1 MIIGISLDEN
11 FAYVGNNESK
21 NVLSFPFA
29 VGRNLNTNTWFIGEE
44 AKNENIDNVDIVIDK
59 LFYIMGNDGTA
70 RIGETSYDAKEL
82 TRVFFSNLLSKF
94 ENIEYVTV
102 VIRQSKVKYLE
113 KIKFALNEI
122 LKDEKK
128 FKVTTYSEAL
138 ISYIKS
144 KESTYYSNLV
154 SLFDFTEKALTYY
167 ELVRYIDDNNIEYWK
182 VNTEEHLA
190 LPLDLLSG
198 DAGKKVCDKIL
209 FDFAKRC
216 IKETEAYNHIILT
229 GLGFEDSSYYRE
241 FMTYVC
247 SVSNVE
253 TDISFFA
260 KSAVLL
266 ADDIT
271 HDNFANNVLLI
282 TDARTTASI
291 RLIATVNHVKTKI
304 ELIKP
309 GEEWFNLNDNYF
321 DVILDDEREIRLE
334 ILKVIER
341 VVTEVPIAVP
351 EKIVLRKDKTNLFEL
366 GFEFSEQN
374 IVEVSL
380 KDKGFGEFYES
391 SEETTIKSVE
401 I

>member
-11 FAYVGNNESK
+11 FAYVSNSEDK

-70 RIGETSYDAKEL
+70 RIGETSYDANEL

-94 ENIEYVTV
+94 ADIEYVTV
-102 VIRQSKVKYLE
+102 VIRQSNVKYLE
-113 KIKFALNEI
+113 KLKYALNEI
-122 LKDEKK
+122 FKDEKK
-128 FKVTTYSEAL
+128 FKITTYSEAF

-144 KESTYYSNLV
+144 KEPAYYSNLV

-209 FDFAKRC
+209 FDFAKKC
-216 IKETEAYNHIILT
+216 IKEEVYNHIILT
-229 GLGFEDSSYYRE
+229 GLGFEDASYYRE

-247 SVSNVE
+247 SVANVE
-253 TDISFFA
+253 TDINFFA
-260 KSAVLL
+260 KSASLL
-266 ADDIT
+266 AKDIVGE
-271 HDNFANNVLLI
+271 NFPNNVLLI

-291 RLIATVNHVKTKI
+291 RLIATVDQVKTKI

-309 GEEWFNLNDNYF
+309 GEEWFNLKDNYF

-334 ILKVIER
+334 ILKIIER
-341 VVTEVPIAVP
+341 VVKEVPIAIP
-351 EKIVLRKDKTNLFEL
+351 EKMVLRKDKTNLFEI
-366 GFEFSEQN
+366 GFEFAEQN
-374 IVEVSL
+374 RVEISL
-380 KDKGFGEFYES
+380 TDKGFGEFYES
-391 SEETTIKSVE
+391 SGQTVNRSVD

>member
-1 MIIGISLDEN
+1 MIIGVSLDEN
-11 FAYVGNNESK
+11 FAYVSNNEDK

-94 ENIEYVTV
+94 TNIEYVTV
-102 VIRQSKVKYLE
+102 VIRQGNVKYLE
-113 KIKFALNEI
+113 KLKYALNEI
-122 LKDEKK
+122 FKDEKK
-128 FKVTTYSEAL
+128 FKVTTYSEAF

-144 KESTYYSNLV
+144 KEAVYYSNLV

-167 ELVRYIDDNNIEYWK
+167 ELVRYIDDNNVEYWK

-216 IKETEAYNHIILT
+216 IKEEVYNHIILT
-229 GLGFEDSSYYRE
+229 GLGFEDASYYRE

-247 SVSNVE
+247 SVANVE
-253 TDISFFA
+253 TDINFFA
-260 KSAVLL
+260 KSALLL
-266 ADDIT
+266 AKDIVEE
-271 HDNFANNVLLI
+271 NFPNNVLLI

-291 RLIATVNHVKTKI
+291 RLIATVDQVKTKI

-309 GEEWFNLNDNYF
+309 GEEWFNLKDNYF
-321 DVILDDEREIRLE
+321 DVILDDEREVRLE
-334 ILKVIER
+334 SLKIIER
-341 VVTEVPIAVP
+341 VVTEVPIAIP
-351 EKIVLRKDKTNLFEL
+351 EKMVLRKDKTNLFEI
-366 GFEFSEQN
+366 GFEFAEQN
-374 IVEVSL
+374 RVEISL
-380 KDKGFGEFYES
+380 TDKGFGEFYES
-391 SEETTIKSVE
+391 CGQTVNRSVD

>member
-1 MIIGISLDEN
+1 MILGISLDEN
-11 FAYVGNNESK
+11 FAYVSNSEDK

-94 ENIEYVTV
+94 VDIEYVTV
-102 VIRQSKVKYLE
+102 VIRQSNVKYLE

-122 LKDEKK
+122 FKDEKK
-128 FKVTTYSEAL
+128 FKVTTYSEAFV
-138 ISYIKS
+138 SYIKS
-144 KESTYYSNLV
+144 KEPAYYSNLV

-167 ELVRYIDDNNIEYWK
+167 ELVRYIDDNNMEYWK

-209 FDFAKRC
+209 YDFAKRC
-216 IKETEAYNHIILT
+216 LKEETYNHIILT

-247 SVSNVE
+247 SVANVE
-253 TDISFFA
+253 TDINFFA
-260 KSAVLL
+260 KSAALL
-266 ADDIT
+266 SKDIVN
-271 HDNFANNVLLI
+271 DNFPSNVLLI

-291 RLIATVNHVKTKI
+291 RLIAMVNYVKTKI

-309 GEEWFNLNDNYF
+309 GEEWFNLKDNYF
-321 DVILDDEREIRLE
+321 DVILDDEREVRFE

-341 VVTEVPIAVP
+341 VVTEVPVAIPDQV
-351 EKIVLRKDKTNLFEL
+351 VLRKDKTNLFEI
-366 GFEFSEQN
+366 GFVFSQQN
-374 IVEVSL
+374 IVNISIA
-380 KDKGFGEFYES
+380 DKGFGEFYEAVKGS
-391 SEETTIKSVE
+391 TSKPVE

>member
-11 FAYVGNNESK
+11 FAYVSNSEDK

-70 RIGETSYDAKEL
+70 RIGETSYDANEL

-94 ENIEYVTV
+94 ADIEYVSV
-102 VIRQSKVKYLE
+102 VIRQSNVKYLE
-113 KIKFALNEI
+113 KLKYALNEI
-122 LKDEKK
+122 FKDEKK
-128 FKVTTYSEAL
+128 FKITTYSEAF

-144 KESTYYSNLV
+144 KEPAYYSNLV

-209 FDFAKRC
+209 FDFAKKC
-216 IKETEAYNHIILT
+216 IKEEVYNHIILT
-229 GLGFEDSSYYRE
+229 GLGFEDASYYRE

-247 SVSNVE
+247 SVANVE
-253 TDISFFA
+253 TDINFFA
-260 KSAVLL
+260 KSAALL
-266 ADDIT
+266 SKDIV
-271 HDNFANNVLLI
+271 DVNFPNNVLLI

-291 RLIATVNHVKTKI
+291 RLIATVDQVKTKI

-309 GEEWFNLNDNYF
+309 GEEWFNLKDNYF

-334 ILKVIER
+334 ILKIIER
-341 VVTEVPIAVP
+341 VVKEVPIAIP
-351 EKIVLRKDKTNLFEL
+351 EKMVLRKDKTNLFEI
-366 GFEFSEQN
+366 GFEFAEQN
-374 IVEVSL
+374 RVEISL
-380 KDKGFGEFYES
+380 TDKGFGEFYES
-391 SEETTIKSVE
+391 SGQTVNRSVD

>member
-1 MIIGISLDEN
+1 MILGISLDEN
-11 FAYVGNNESK
+11 FAYVSNNEDNK
-21 NVLSFPFA
+21 VLSFPFA
-29 VGRNLNTNTWFIGEE
+29 VGRNLNTNTWFIGED

-94 ENIEYVTV
+94 TNIEYVTV
-102 VIRQSKVKYLE
+102 VIRQSNVKYLS
-113 KIKFALNEI
+113 KLKYALNEI
-122 LKDEKK
+122 FKDEKK
-128 FKVTTYSEAL
+128 FKVTTYSEAF
-138 ISYIKS
+138 ISYVKS
-144 KESTYYSNLV
+144 KEPAYYSNLI

-182 VNTEEHLA
+182 INTEEHLA

-216 IKETEAYNHIILT
+216 IKEEVYNHIILT
-229 GLGFEDSSYYRE
+229 GLGFEDASYYRE

-247 SVSNVE
+247 SVANVE

-260 KSAVLL
+260 KSATLL
-266 ADDIT
+266 AQDIVNN
-271 HDNFANNVLLI
+271 NFPNNVLLI

-309 GEEWFNLNDNYF
+309 GEEWFNLKENYF

-341 VVTEVPIAVP
+341 VAKEVPVAIK
-351 EKIVLRKDKTNLFEL
+351 EKIVLRKDKTNLFEI
-366 GFEFSEQN
+366 GFVFSQQN
-374 IVEVSL
+374 LVDITIT
-380 KDKGFGEFYES
+380 DKGFGEFYES
-391 SEETTIKSVE
+391 SKETSMKSVD

>member
-1 MIIGISLDEN
+1 
-11 FAYVGNNESK
+11 
-21 NVLSFPFA
+21 
-29 VGRNLNTNTWFIGEE
+29 
-44 AKNENIDNVDIVIDK
+44 
-59 LFYIMGNDGTA
+59 MGNDGTA

-94 ENIEYVTV
+94 TNIEYVTV
-102 VIRQSKVKYLE
+102 VIRQSNVKYLS
-113 KIKFALNEI
+113 KLKYALNEI
-122 LKDEKK
+122 FKDEKK
-128 FKVTTYSEAL
+128 FKVTTYSEAF
-138 ISYIKS
+138 ISYVKS
-144 KESTYYSNLV
+144 KEPAYYSNLI

-182 VNTEEHLA
+182 INTEEHLA

-216 IKETEAYNHIILT
+216 IKEEVYNHIILT
-229 GLGFEDSSYYRE
+229 GLGFEDASYYRE

-247 SVSNVE
+247 SVANVE

-260 KSAVLL
+260 KSAALL
-266 ADDIT
+266 AQDIV
-271 HDNFANNVLLI
+271 DNNFPNNVLLI

-309 GEEWFNLNDNYF
+309 GEEWFNLKENYF

-341 VVTEVPIAVP
+341 VAKEVPVAIK
-351 EKIVLRKDKTNLFEL
+351 EKIVLRKDKTNLFEI
-366 GFEFSEQN
+366 GFVFSQQN
-374 IVEVSL
+374 LVDITIT
-380 KDKGFGEFYES
+380 DKGFGEFYES
-391 SEETTIKSVE
+391 SKETSMKSVD

>member
-11 FAYVGNNESK
+11 FAYVSNNEDK

-94 ENIEYVTV
+94 TNIEYVTV
-102 VIRQSKVKYLE
+102 VIRQGNVKYLE
-113 KIKFALNEI
+113 KLKYALNEI
-122 LKDEKK
+122 FKDEKK
-128 FKVTTYSEAL
+128 FKVTTYSEAF

-144 KESTYYSNLV
+144 KEAIYYSNLV

-167 ELVRYIDDNNIEYWK
+167 ELVRYIDDNNVEYWK

-216 IKETEAYNHIILT
+216 IKEEVYNHIILT
-229 GLGFEDSSYYRE
+229 GLGFEDASYYRE

-247 SVSNVE
+247 SVANVE
-253 TDISFFA
+253 TDINFFA
-260 KSAVLL
+260 KSASLL
-266 ADDIT
+266 AKDIVGE
-271 HDNFANNVLLI
+271 NFPNNVLLI

-291 RLIATVNHVKTKI
+291 RLIATVDQVKTKI

-309 GEEWFNLNDNYF
+309 GEEWFNLKDNYF
-321 DVILDDEREIRLE
+321 DVILDDEREVRLE
-334 ILKVIER
+334 ILKIIER
-341 VVTEVPIAVP
+341 VVTEVPIAIP
-351 EKIVLRKDKTNLFEL
+351 EKMVLRKDKTNLFEI
-366 GFEFSEQN
+366 GFEFAEQN
-374 IVEVSL
+374 RVEISL
-380 KDKGFGEFYES
+380 TDKGFGEFYES
-391 SEETTIKSVE
+391 SGQTVNRSVD

>member
-1 MIIGISLDEN
+1 MILGISLDEN
-11 FAYVGNNESK
+11 FAYVSNNEDNK
-21 NVLSFPFA
+21 VLSFPFA
-29 VGRNLNTNTWFIGEE
+29 VGRNLNTNTWFIGED

-94 ENIEYVTV
+94 TNIEYVTV
-102 VIRQSKVKYLE
+102 VIRQSNVKYLS
-113 KIKFALNEI
+113 KLKYALNEI
-122 LKDEKK
+122 FKDEKK
-128 FKVTTYSEAL
+128 FKVTTYSEAF
-138 ISYIKS
+138 ISYVKS
-144 KESTYYSNLV
+144 KEPAYYSNLI

-182 VNTEEHLA
+182 INTEEHLA

-216 IKETEAYNHIILT
+216 IKEEVYNHIILT
-229 GLGFEDSSYYRE
+229 GLGFEDASYYRE

-247 SVSNVE
+247 SVANVE

-260 KSAVLL
+260 KSAALL
-266 ADDIT
+266 AQDIV
-271 HDNFANNVLLI
+271 DNNFPNNVLLI

-309 GEEWFNLNDNYF
+309 GEEWFNLKENYF

-341 VVTEVPIAVP
+341 VAKEVPVAIK
-351 EKIVLRKDKTNLFEL
+351 EKIVLRKDKTNLFEI
-366 GFEFSEQN
+366 GFVFSQQN
-374 IVEVSL
+374 LVDITIT
-380 KDKGFGEFYES
+380 DKGFGEFYES
-391 SEETTIKSVE
+391 SKETSMKSVD